1 MCCWYLCFVMVS
13 GRHVDYNFESHFSCL
28 NRHFLKK
35 NPWAHILSIFVYT
48 LVVSFFSRKRL
59 AHADLIRRR
68 CQREAEEAVVY
79 ILHTA
84 RSWAQLRASPADR
97 PQSEQIWCSQVI
109 GGRPRDLHQ
118 YGKGGTPSRT
128 SHATRKLL
136 WPVHYPAYAQRGRRV
151 RDGAGEQLTGYS
163 AGLIWCKPRHSWWS
177 RTTWCPESFLQ
188 DYSTTAV
195 ATIDTIAIAATIS
208 TELDICPACKDT
220 YGKPKSLPCLH
231 AFCVRCLERLYRDK
245 SPGDRARCPGCR
257 DEGIKRLRYQFIL
270 QQLIDRERERI
281 GRYCEM
287 HTDEKRKWVWV
298 SSFLMVH

>member
-1 MCCWYLCFVMVS
+1 MCCWYLCFAMVS

-79 ILHTA
+79 ILHAA

-118 YGKGGTPSRT
+118 YGKGRTPSRT
-128 SHATRKLL
+128 SHATRRTAL
-136 WPVHYPAYAQRGRRV
+136 
-151 RDGAGEQLTGYS
+151 AGTLSG
-163 AGLIWCKPRHSWWS
+163 I
-177 RTTWCPESFLQ
+177 RTTW
-188 DYSTTAV
+188 
-195 ATIDTIAIAATIS
+195 
-208 TELDICPACKDT
+208 
-220 YGKPKSLPCLH
+220 PKS
-231 AFCVRCLERLYRDK
+231 ERR
-245 SPGDRARCPGCR
+245 RRR
-257 DEGIKRLRYQFIL
+257 TINWIL
-270 QQLIDRERERI
+270 SRPDL
-281 GRYCEM
+281 
-287 HTDEKRKWVWV
+287 V
-298 SSFLMVH
+298 